1 MFRGGSYL
9 PGNVFRG
16 GSYLPGNVS
25 WRDHIY
31 PEMCSGAD
39 HIYPEMCSGAD
50 HIYPEMC
57 PGGIISTR
65 KCVLEGSYLPG
76 NVFPSPPLPPPPEPS
91 QVFLQ
96 FTINHHLPLIWATL
110 GVEYLTWQDPGGGV
124 SQLFI
129 PDIDGF

>member
-1 MFRGGSYL
+1 MEKSW
-9 PGNVFRG
+9 PGD
-16 GSYLPGNVS
+16 SEQTP
-25 WRDHIY
+25 
-31 PEMCSGAD
+31 A
-39 HIYPEMCSGAD
+39 
-50 HIYPEMC
+50 
-57 PGGIISTR
+57 
-65 KCVLEGSYLPG
+65 
-76 NVFPSPPLPPPPEPS
+76 SPPLPPPPEPS